1 MSDYLTKFM
10 TADDD
15 VYDCLGKRLK
25 LEGRRRTV
33 SFAPRS
39 VYISHRIFTAVL
51 GLVGSKRQLTEFST
65 RDSRPAVV
73 PGQPRSPPLGLATQ
87 DRRSDPQKNYGAHW

>member
-1 MSDYLTKFM
+1 MSIGAVYVSDYLTKFM

-15 VYDCLGKRLK
+15 VYDCFGKRLK

-39 VYISHRIFTAVL
+39 VYIKVNLSM
-51 GLVGSKRQLTEFST
+51 
-65 RDSRPAVV
+65 
-73 PGQPRSPPLGLATQ
+73 
-87 DRRSDPQKNYGAHW
+87 

>member
-39 VYISHRIFTAVL
+39 VYIKLVKAGAPLPTSESRNSIRVPPSCRGEPLLL
-51 GLVGSKRQLTEFST
+51 GFLLLSSAWLVEK
-65 RDSRPAVV
+65 DS
-73 PGQPRSPPLGLATQ
+73 
-87 DRRSDPQKNYGAHW
+87 

>member
-1 MSDYLTKFM
+1 MSIGAVYVSDYLTKFM

-39 VYISHRIFTAVL
+39 VYIKLVKAGAPLPTSESRNSIRVPPRESLL
-51 GLVGSKRQLTEFST
+51 GFLLLSSAWLVEK
-65 RDSRPAVV
+65 DS
-73 PGQPRSPPLGLATQ
+73 
-87 DRRSDPQKNYGAHW
+87 

>member
-15 VYDCLGKRLK
+15 VYDCIGKRLK

-39 VYISHRIFTAVL
+39 VYIKL
-51 GLVGSKRQLTEFST
+51 GKAAAPLPTSESQQSPSQRAALLPGIRTRST
-65 RDSRPAVV
+65 
-73 PGQPRSPPLGLATQ
+73 
-87 DRRSDPQKNYGAHW
+87 